1 MGYVIQTL
9 RLFPLT
15 WQNRDQN
22 KQGGKIVDGR
32 SSRKN
37 TITAVQGSRRLTVS
51 ESCLCH
57 HIKLSIR
64 KLNVANKKGYEKS
77 R

>member
-1 MGYVIQTL
+1 MGYIIQAL

-22 KQGGKIVDGR
+22 KQGGKIVYGR

-37 TITAVQGSRRLTVS
+37 TITAVQGSQSLTVS

-57 HIKLSIR
+57 HITLSIR